1 MEKILTIIIPVY
13 NVEKY
18 IRQCLDSIIL
28 DEEQMKR
35 LEVIVVND
43 GTPDQSSVIAHE
55 YEKRYPQSIKVI
67 DKKNGGHGSAW
78 NVGLKHA
85 NGKYIRFLD
94 SDDWLSNL
102 SSFIEELRRHDED
115 LVFTH
120 LTKYD
125 VKKQSSFLFKIEN
138 IHYNQLYS
146 TSSFSVIKTCNT
158 FQIYNF
164 WHCTYKK
171 DIFQGEQPLFVE
183 KVFYDDGILFI
194 APLILGKTIVFLDTT
209 LYNYRIGQS
218 GQTINENVQRRHAY
232 DYAKVF
238 KSIIDFAN
246 RHPNISKIQTEQ
258 RDLFCYEQLKYHFS
272 LFSQLPYQEFRTI
285 IDDVLPYIKKNAPYI
300 QFSPKARFYSIMP
313 SYFAWYCIQL
323 FNKHILKIN

>member
-28 DEEQMKR
+28 DEEQMKW

-78 NVGLKHA
+78 NVGLKNA

-102 SSFIEELRRHDED
+102 SSFMEELKSHDED
-115 LVFTH
+115 LIFTH
-120 LTKYD
+120 LARFNEQSKSSSVTKI
-125 VKKQSSFLFKIEN
+125 QN
-138 IHYNQLYS
+138 IKYNKPYS
-146 TSSFSVIKTCNT
+146 TSSFSYIETDNHY
-158 FQIYNF
+158 FMYGF

-171 DIFQGEQPLFVE
+171 EIFKDEQPLFVE
-183 KVFYDDGILFI
+183 KVFYDDSILFM
-194 APLILGKTIVFLDTT
+194 APYILGKTIVFIDNI
-209 LYNYRIGQS
+209 LYNYRLGQS
-218 GQTINENVQRRHAY
+218 GQSVNLNVERKHAR
-232 DYAKVF
+232 DYVKVS
-238 KSIIDFAN
+238 KSLVEFAN
-246 RHPNISKIQTEQ
+246 NHTDLNKIKCEQ
-258 RDLFCYEQLKYHFS
+258 RDFFLYEFMKYRFS
-272 LFSQLPYQEFRTI
+272 LFSQLPYQEFKTI
-285 IDDVLPYIKKNAPYI
+285 IDDLLPFIRKNAPYI
-300 QFSPKARFYSIMP
+300 KLSPKAKLYSIAP
-313 SYFAWYCIQL
+313 SYLAWYCTNI
-323 FNKHILKIN
+323 FNRYILKIK